1 MDDEAEKIEPTRL
14 GPAVVQRIAAGHA
27 RDPLEETLVDL
38 CGSATVAQ
46 ATARVFAHAIRSV
59 PNFATSEHWT
69 INEPNGLLRLNVG
82 MVEVLTM
89 NSWGLGVVALP
100 ETLSETG
107 REEIKRAGGE
117 VEPTQ
122 YRTVQR
128 IAPGGFR
135 VFLPLAQVAQFER
148 LLCAN
153 LEAYITRDTST
164 ARSQHRHAFSV
175 AAMRTIARMA
185 DDAELEKAVDNL
197 DACQAELAEA
207 EDELAEAEA
216 TVQPFDPRDERD
228 GRERV
233 LATLVRR
240 RGQAGFRGELLRAYR
255 GRCAISGCPIE
266 DVLEAAHIMPYRGE
280 HTNHVCNG
288 ILLRSDLHVLFDL
301 HRFEIDP
308 DSYAIIIGP
317 ELART
322 PYAEFD
328 GKKLR
333 LPEEEAQWPDREALR
348 LRSSPG

>member
-1 MDDEAEKIEPTRL
+1 MDDEAEKIEPMRL

-27 RDPLEETLVDL
+27 RDPLEETLVEL

-89 NSWGLGVVALP
+89 DSWGLGVVALP

-117 VEPTQ
+117 VEPTP
-122 YRTVQR
+122 YKTVQR
-128 IAPGGFR
+128 IAPGGLR
-135 VFLPLAQVAQFER
+135 VSLPLAQVARFER

-164 ARSQHRHAFSV
+164 ARSNHRHAFSV
-175 AAMRTIARMA
+175 AAMRAIARMA
-185 DDAELEKAVDNL
+185 DDAELAKAVDNF
-197 DACQAELAEA
+197 DARQ
-207 EDELAEAEA
+207 DELAEAEA
-216 TVQPFDPRDERD
+216 TVKPFDPSDERD

-233 LATLVRR
+233 LAALVRR
-240 RGQAGFRGELLRAYR
+240 RGQKGFREELLRAYR
-255 GRCAISGCPIE
+255 GRCAISGCSVE

-288 ILLRSDLHVLFDL
+288 MLLRSDLHVLFDL
-301 HRFEIDP
+301 DLFEIDP
-308 DSYAIIIGP
+308 DSYVIIIGP
-317 ELART
+317 KLART

-348 LRSSPG
+348 LRSSSG